1 MKRIWWSI
9 EHITPYLG
17 IPGLLGLALL
27 ITALV
32 LELGVRPPLEL
43 RHADVVEQITKLDI
57 KQKQPTVAPIEVK
70 NPLAGF
76 SPVNQVPQRLQDI
89 MRLAAAE
96 GLSIPRGQY
105 QAQQPEEGSLDLIRY
120 TISLPMSG
128 SYSAVRRFAAKAKQE
143 IPGLALTQLSFTRE
157 NVSTP
162 TPQASVEL
170 TLWLTEEAQ

>member
-1 MKRIWWSI
+1 MKRIWWGI

-27 ITALV
+27 IAALV
-32 LELGVRPPLEL
+32 LEIGVRPPLEL
-43 RHADVVEQITKLDI
+43 RHADILSQTAKLDI
-57 KQKQPTVAPIEVK
+57 KPKHTEAPVEVK
-70 NPLAGF
+70 DPLSGF
-76 SPVNQVPQRLQDI
+76 SPVSQVPQRLQDI

-105 QAQQPEEGSLDLIRY
+105 QAQQPEEGSLNLIRY
-120 TISLPMSG
+120 TITLPMSG
-128 SYSAVRRFAAKAKQE
+128 KYSAIRRFAAKARQE